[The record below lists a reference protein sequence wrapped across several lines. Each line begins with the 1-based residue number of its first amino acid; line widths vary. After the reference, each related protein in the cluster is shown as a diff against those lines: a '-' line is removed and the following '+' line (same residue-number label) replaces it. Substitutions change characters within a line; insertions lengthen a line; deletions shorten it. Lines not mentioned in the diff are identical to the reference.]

1 MILNMQ
7 SYFHDKTKYDIRS
20 NSEKIK
26 ELMKMYKEEID
37 NLEITIEK

>member
-1 MILNMQ
+1 MRHSSTEIDKYVEMILNMQ

-26 ELMKMYKEEID
+26 ELMKM
-37 NLEITIEK
+37 